1 MAESDLLSS
10 CRLGGSALDAKLVKE
25 LVAASPQD
33 VNVVDES
40 QWTPAMWCTRNG
52 ACDALEALCHAGADV
67 NAADRFRNQ
76 ALHLAA
82 RDGRADAVAVLLR
95 AGAHANS
102 KTEDGLTAMMMAA
115 KNGHVDALKAL
126 LAGPHAPDV
135 PLPAPAAAPAPAP
148 PAPAAP
154 AEPPATAAPAEG
166 LVGDDAAAGEAPG
179 GADDVAPDATAAQ
192 EVAAAPAVV
201 ESLAPPYQPAGP
213 LRLEEK
219 DAAGQTALLWACLRD
234 KADAVACLAAAG
246 AAVDARDPEGRTGL
260 IVAAGLG
267 SVDVLQALLNA
278 GASLTAQ
285 GEDGKTAAIAAA
297 KEGRA
302 EALSVLVSAGASVM
316 RPADAAGN
324 TPLSLSGGKVLKA
337 VLDADPSRLFLDN
350 RNYLGCFKASVTSV
364 VAPWGIPGANA
375 AADCLTG
382 LSLRGKAPPAD
393 AEDDAE

>member
-25 LVAASPQD
+25 LVAAAPQD
-33 VNVVDES
+33 VNAVDES

-67 NAADRFRNQ
+67 NAADRFHNQ

-95 AGAHANS
+95 AGAHVNS

-115 KNGHVDALKAL
+115 KNGHEEALKAL
-126 LAGPHAPDV
+126 LAGPHAADV

-154 AEPPATAAPAEG
+154 AQPAPVAAPAEG
-166 LVGDDAAAGEAPG
+166 LLGDDAAAGEAPG
-179 GADDVAPDATAAQ
+179 GADAAPDVNAAQ
-192 EVAAAPAVV
+192 ELAAAPAVL
-201 ESLAPPYQPAGP
+201 ESLPPPYQPAGP

-219 DAAGQTALLWACLRD
+219 DAAGQTALFWACLRD
-234 KADAVACLAAAG
+234 KAGAVACLAAAG
-246 AAVDARDPEGRTGL
+246 ADVDARDPEGRTGL

-267 SVDVLQALLNA
+267 SVDVLQALLDA

-302 EALSVLVSAGASVM
+302 EALGLLVAAGASVM

-364 VAPWGIPGANA
+364 VAPWGLPGAGA

-382 LSLRGKAPPAD
+382 LSLRGKAPAAD
-393 AEDDAE
+393 AEGDDAE